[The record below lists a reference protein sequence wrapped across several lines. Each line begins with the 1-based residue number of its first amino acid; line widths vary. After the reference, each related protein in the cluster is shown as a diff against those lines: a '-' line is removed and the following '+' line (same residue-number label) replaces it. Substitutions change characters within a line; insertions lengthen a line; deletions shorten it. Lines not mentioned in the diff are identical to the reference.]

1 MAHPDPVLSVVIPVY
16 NEAENIDPVVQKTIS
31 ALDQALP
38 NAYEIVLVNDGSS
51 DESDRI
57 CMECT
62 NKYPNTQVWRHDANQ
77 GLGAALKTGYLACTG
92 EFVSFI
98 PGDGEVEIDQTL
110 KLFNRMGSDDL
121 IISRRNRSVPFHREF
136 LTAGWW
142 FMMRLLFGFDIRS
155 EGIYV
160 IRRDLLLKI
169 GLEKMKSTTGL
180 FNIEIP
186 MRAIR
191 RGCRWSQDV
200 IDTRPRL
207 SGESKVVNFRT
218 TFRTLWE
225 TCKLRFTIP
234 IERQPQNRPLPEG
247 FAHAAENR

>member
-1 MAHPDPVLSVVIPVY
+1 MTRPAPVLSVVIPVY
-16 NEAENIDPVVQKTIS
+16 NEADNIDPVVQKTTS
-31 ALDQALP
+31 ALDETLP

-51 DESDRI
+51 DQSDRI

-98 PGDGEVEIDQTL
+98 PGDGEVEIDQVL
-110 KLFNRMGSDDL
+110 KLLGRIGSDDMV
-121 IISRRNRSVPFHREF
+121 ITRRNRSVPFHREF

-142 FMMRLLFGFDIRS
+142 FMMRLLFGFDTRS
-155 EGIYV
+155 EGIYI
-160 IRRDLLLKI
+160 IRRNLLLRI
-169 GLEKMKSTTGL
+169 GLERIKSTTGL
-180 FNIEIP
+180 INIEIP

-191 RGCRWSQDV
+191 EGCRWKHDV
-200 IDTRPRL
+200 MDTRPRL
-207 SGESKVVNFRT
+207 SGESKVVNFST

-225 TCKLRFTIP
+225 TLKLRFTIP
-234 IERQPQNRPLPEG
+234 VERQPDSHPLPEG
-247 FAHAAENR
+247 LAHAGENR